1 MKRYSIP
8 FFVCLHAFFV
18 LLSCNQDFYPVGEEL
33 LSDQALETETKTIPV
48 FTYQKSLDR
57 VQSNV
62 QPLLQLGKIEHPVF
76 GKAEASFA
84 AQLSIGLDPIFGNL
98 MQSSE
103 DESDQE
109 NETVKEVFL
118 EIPFFSNTNDTDNDG
133 VIDSLDADPNNPESN
148 SDGDELTDIVEFQSG
163 LNPLSSDSDGDGI
176 LDHED
181 NENEGYDSENKV
193 YQIDSIYG
201 NREAQFNLQVHE
213 LTYFL
218 NDLDPDSNFTS
229 AQTYYSNRD
238 YYEEGFV
245 GATLFDD
252 TFSLNFDEIRFNYKE
267 DDPETPDVDETTQ
280 IETRLT
286 PRLRIPLDTNFFQE
300 RLIDLEGADVLSGN
314 NAFYKAMRGIII
326 RAENFSDDLYMLLD
340 VQNAEIKVLYEH
352 DVINSQSTTDETQEK
367 AERLFVMNLAGN
379 RTTILKNVAFDTAI
393 AQRIEASKN
402 NEPSDKLFVQSSRLH
417 GKIRL
422 FSDENPDSN
431 ELLEGIRNETLL
443 LNEASLMFYIDPETS
458 TSEDLLAQRLYLFN
472 NDSGAPLSDYLN
484 DDSVSNFGT
493 NASKQSFGGILEL
506 DDQGKPYRY
515 KFNLTNHVSNIIRN
529 DSINY
534 DLGLVVTANIE
545 NTAVIKASE
554 EATDTFQYPLAATLN
569 PLGTVLVGSH
579 PDSTLEDKRV
589 KLQIIFSSY
598 E

>member
-1 MKRYSIP
+1 
-8 FFVCLHAFFV
+8 
-18 LLSCNQDFYPVGEEL
+18 
-33 LSDQALETETKTIPV
+33 
-48 FTYQKSLDR
+48 
-57 VQSNV
+57 
-62 QPLLQLGKIEHPVF
+62 
-76 GKAEASFA
+76 
-84 AQLSIGLDPIFGNL
+84 
-98 MQSSE
+98 
-103 DESDQE
+103 
-109 NETVKEVFL
+109 
-118 EIPFFSNTNDTDNDG
+118 
-133 VIDSLDADPNNPESN
+133 
-148 SDGDELTDIVEFQSG
+148 
-163 LNPLSSDSDGDGI
+163 
-176 LDHED
+176 
-181 NENEGYDSENKV
+181 V

-515 KFNLTNHVSNIIRN
+515 KFNLTIHVSNIIRN

>member
-1 MKRYSIP
+1 
-8 FFVCLHAFFV
+8 
-18 LLSCNQDFYPVGEEL
+18 
-33 LSDQALETETKTIPV
+33 
-48 FTYQKSLDR
+48 
-57 VQSNV
+57 
-62 QPLLQLGKIEHPVF
+62 
-76 GKAEASFA
+76 
-84 AQLSIGLDPIFGNL
+84 
-98 MQSSE
+98 
-103 DESDQE
+103 
-109 NETVKEVFL
+109 
-118 EIPFFSNTNDTDNDG
+118 
-133 VIDSLDADPNNPESN
+133 
-148 SDGDELTDIVEFQSG
+148 
-163 LNPLSSDSDGDGI
+163 
-176 LDHED
+176 
-181 NENEGYDSENKV
+181 
-193 YQIDSIYG
+193 
-201 NREAQFNLQVHE
+201 
-213 LTYFL
+213 
-218 NDLDPDSNFTS
+218 
-229 AQTYYSNRD
+229 
-238 YYEEGFV
+238 
-245 GATLFDD
+245 
-252 TFSLNFDEIRFNYKE
+252 
-267 DDPETPDVDETTQ
+267 
-280 IETRLT
+280 
-286 PRLRIPLDTNFFQE
+286 
-300 RLIDLEGADVLSGN
+300 
-314 NAFYKAMRGIII
+314 
-326 RAENFSDDLYMLLD
+326 
-340 VQNAEIKVLYEH
+340 LYEH